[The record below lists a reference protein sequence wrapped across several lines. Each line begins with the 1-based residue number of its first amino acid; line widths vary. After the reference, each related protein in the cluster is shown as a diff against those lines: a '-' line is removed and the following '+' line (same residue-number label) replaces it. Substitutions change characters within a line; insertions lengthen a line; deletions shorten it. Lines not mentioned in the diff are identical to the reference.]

1 MPPLI
6 ALLTSVLLL
15 GILVGVPL
23 VIIVAIY
30 NSLVFQKNQVQNAFA
45 SIDVLLKKRYD
56 LIPNLVA
63 VVQNYTKYEEKILIE
78 VTRLR
83 AKVLSGEFTGNTR
96 VQLENQITRA
106 MGDFLALVETY
117 PELKANQN
125 FIYLLE
131 SLNEIEEQISAARRF
146 YNTAVT
152 DYNNAIQMF
161 PTNLVAYR
169 MNYRLI
175 RLFEVSPASRQN
187 VNVKNLF
194 EQ

>member
-1 MPPLI
+1 
-6 ALLTSVLLL
+6 
-15 GILVGVPL
+15 
-23 VIIVAIY
+23 
-30 NSLVFQKNQVQNAFA
+30 
-45 SIDVLLKKRYD
+45 
-56 LIPNLVA
+56 
-63 VVQNYTKYEEKILIE
+63 
-78 VTRLR
+78 
-83 AKVLSGEFTGNTR
+83 VLSGEFTGNTR